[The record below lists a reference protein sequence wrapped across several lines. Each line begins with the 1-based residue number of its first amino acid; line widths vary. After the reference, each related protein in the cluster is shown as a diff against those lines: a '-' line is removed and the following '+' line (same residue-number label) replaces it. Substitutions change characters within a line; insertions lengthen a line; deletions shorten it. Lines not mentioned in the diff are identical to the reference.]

1 MASSYISIIELAGAK
16 RSLYLKGAALPKHGA
31 ANWGGKQRVVTTWYP
46 GNGGQASQQ
55 ILGPTESQT
64 RWTGEWNTN
73 RIIRTPAKLVDATR
87 EYNIFSADD
96 IRATIEDIL
105 RAGSLLEVV
114 WGYDPERVDPASGI
128 DLRGTYNP
136 VRIVREGRALEW
148 DFQYTTGDDIEW
160 TITWDWQSR
169 GTQQQQVAEF
179 RDGGSSTKNTLTSM
193 LLMTEAAGNI
203 AEDNIVY
210 SQNRTVPLG
219 ANTFSLGQLLAI
231 ADGVKRQM
239 RLYSQAMN
247 ALSSRIADVA
257 AIINTVKAMPIEAV
271 NHALDVAN
279 NMVASSNR
287 LYDSVTRTPPELYD
301 AQKKL
306 ASLTRAF
313 AFAKTGTDA
322 SSQTASTG
330 ADSVSTLSAQIQ
342 AQQASGEQ
350 GNAQAVGV
358 KPLRG
363 VGGTT
368 TQTQVH
374 IVRRG
379 ETLISISVVYYGTP
393 EGSAD
398 IAYANG
404 LSLRTATLPIG
415 RVIIIPPARNYS
427 ANVIGT
433 PRAPLQPS
441 ANQSATQPN
450 GVGSTTSTP

>member
-1 MASSYISIIELAGAK
+1 MASSFISIHESSGEK
-16 RSLYLKGAALPKHGA
+16 RALYLKGAALPKQGA

-46 GNGGQASQQ
+46 GNAAQASQQ
-55 ILGPTESQT
+55 ILGPVESQT
-64 RWTGEWNTN
+64 RWSGEWNTN
-73 RIIRTPAKLVDATR
+73 RIIRTPALLSSEAAGALD
-87 EYNIFSADD
+87 IFSADD
-96 IRATIEDIL
+96 IRTVVEDML
-105 RAGSLLEVV
+105 RSGSLLEVM
-114 WGYDPERVDPASGI
+114 WGYDPERVGIKSGVA
-128 DLRGTYNP
+128 LKSYNP
-136 VRIVREGRALEW
+136 VRIVRHGRAAEW
-148 DFQYTTGDDIEW
+148 DFQYSTGDDIVW
-160 TITWDWQSR
+160 SITWDWQSR
-169 GTQQQQVAEF
+169 GAEQQQVAEF
-179 RDGGSSTKNTLTSM
+179 RDGGSSTKNALNAM
-193 LLMTEAAGNI
+193 LATTEFAGDI
-203 AEDNIVY
+203 SQDNIVF

-219 ANTFSLGQLLAI
+219 ANAFSLGQLLAI

-239 RLYSQAMN
+239 RLYSQVMN
-247 ALSSRIADVA
+247 QLSSRITDIA
-257 AIINTVKAMPIEAV
+257 AIVNTVKSMPIEAV

-313 AFAKTGTDA
+313 SFAKTGTDA
-322 SSQTASTG
+322 SSQTAATG
-330 ADSVSTLSAQIQ
+330 ADSVGTLSAQIQ

-358 KPLRG
+358 KPLRA

-368 TQTQVH
+368 TQAQVH
-374 IVRRG
+374 IARRG
-379 ETLISISVVYYGTP
+379 ETLISISVLYYGTP

-427 ANVIGT
+427 ANVIGQ
-433 PRAPLQPS
+433 PRLPLQPS
-441 ANQSATQPN
+441 AAQSATQPN